1 MTEPNSVGVF
11 LSSDVDLDV
20 RLKVAGLHGRLPA
33 DHLTREGRT
42 ELSVSFQLFSEN
54 QPLTTA
60 ISTAAA
66 LYQDGSVD
74 WSETLF
80 FPLKYRDLSAEAWLE
95 IKVHDARDILRREV
109 IGRATFRMFD
119 EKQSLRRGN
128 QRMFLERTHGGASQ
142 RRRCRPRRRPSAWGI
157 WAKSRRG

>member
-1 MTEPNSVGVF
+1 MAEPTSVGVF

-20 RLKVAGLHGRLPA
+20 RLKVGGLYGRLPA
-33 DHLTREGRT
+33 SHLTRDGRT

-60 ISTAAA
+60 ISTTAA
-66 LYQDGSVD
+66 LYQEGSVD

-95 IKVHDARDILRREV
+95 IMVHDARAV
-109 IGRATFRMFD
+109 
-119 EKQSLRRGN
+119 SY
-128 QRMFLERTHGGASQ
+128 THLTL
-142 RRRCRPRRRPSAWGI
+142 PTTPYV
-157 WAKSRRG
+157 